1 MICLMA
7 TYSCEKNFLD
17 KASIGTVN
25 EATLA
30 TKTGVQ
36 GLLIGAYSLL
46 DGWDGIGAK
55 AYSFYTG
62 VSNWIYGG
70 VAADDAHFG
79 TFGNIPAGEIFETYN
94 YDATSQALTAKWGVL
109 YAGVQRSNDV
119 LRVLA
124 QVPAGSLSDEEAKQ
138 IKAEA
143 IFLRAVYHFEAAKM
157 WRNVP
162 YLDETV
168 TFSNGNYKVPNS
180 TPIWPKI
187 EEDFQFAAA
196 NLSATNAQIGRAN
209 SWAAKAFLAKVYMF
223 EHKFTEAKSLLD
235 DIIANGVTP
244 SGKKYAL
251 VNFADN
257 FNPSKQNNAESVFS
271 VQSSVEDGSGG
282 QNGNAGDILNM
293 PLIGLAASGG
303 TYQPSFSLVNSY
315 KTDPIT
321 GLPLIDSYNSSDVK
335 NDQNLLSTDPFIPY
349 SGTLDPRLDWTVA
362 RRDIPLMDHGL
373 FGRYWILFQN
383 IGGPYV
389 DKKSFYYKADEAS
402 TTGSHDGWALATAN
416 NYNMIRFAD
425 VLLWAA
431 EVEVEIGSLSKA
443 EVYVNQVRSRAADPA
458 GWVKTYIDNSDP
470 SKGYTNIPAANYKI
484 GLYTGQFELRGKDFS
499 REAIRF
505 ERKLELAMEGHR
517 FFDLQRYDNGTGYM
531 ISALNAYIS
540 HETTIAGFNYVNRQG
555 VTFKEKNELYPIPQ
569 AEIDLSV
576 KDGTSLLIQNPGY

>member
-1 MICLMA
+1 M
-7 TYSCEKNFLD
+7 
-17 KASIGTVN
+17 
-25 EATLA
+25 
-30 TKTGVQ
+30 
-36 GLLIGAYSLL
+36 
-46 DGWDGIGAK
+46 
-55 AYSFYTG
+55 
-62 VSNWIYGG
+62 
-70 VAADDAHFG
+70 
-79 TFGNIPAGEIFETYN
+79 
-94 YDATSQALTAKWGVL
+94 L

-470 SKGYTNIPAANYKI
+470 SKGIYQ
-484 GLYTGQFELRGKDFS
+484 YTGS
-499 REAIRF
+499 
-505 ERKLELAMEGHR
+505 KL
-517 FFDLQRYDNGTGYM
+517 
-531 ISALNAYIS
+531 
-540 HETTIAGFNYVNRQG
+540 
-555 VTFKEKNELYPIPQ
+555 
-569 AEIDLSV
+569 
-576 KDGTSLLIQNPGY
+576 